1 MFLCYFCN
9 MNKYL
14 TIIMAIVTMLVCS
27 SCDKEKNE
35 PERKKQSR
43 TVLIYA
49 VASNN
54 LSSYLDKDKEEM
66 IVAAPSVAGLGDNV
80 RVLLYSVASK
90 NASEA
95 SIAELSVNHDGSY
108 DFKTLK
114 SYSRETFSTDPKRMS
129 EVFADL
135 RQIAP
140 ADKFGL
146 IFWSHGTGWLPD
158 FNTHELPGLQRSFG
172 WDTYRDTT
180 DKCDVIELADAI
192 PDRLFDYIW
201 FDACYM
207 MCVEN
212 VYQLRNKCEY
222 IGGYPT
228 EDWSPGMNYDT
239 TLPLLAAVEPDLQA
253 AGKVFFDYYNAS
265 NLAVT
270 VSVIATDGLEGLAAV
285 SSEIYSL
292 GTRPESAFGFQDY
305 GRSPYRGL
313 YDFGQFTRAYLSGN
327 DDSAKIQL
335 QAADSLNSAFTRAL
349 GEVLLYGGCT
359 SKDFYGN
366 SNAFDP
372 NIYSG
377 MSCHFPDTFSQ
388 AQEDYYRRLDWY
400 QATKP

>member
-14 TIIMAIVTMLVCS
+14 TIIMTIVTMLVCS
-27 SCDKEKNE
+27 SCDKEMNE
-35 PERKKQSR
+35 PKPKEQSR

-54 LSSYLDKDKEEM
+54 LSSYLDKDMEEM
-66 IVAAPSVAGLGDNV
+66 IVAAPSVKGLGDNV

-95 SIAELSVNHDGSY
+95 TIAELSKNYDGSY

-114 SYSRETFSTDPKRMS
+114 SYDRETFSTDPKRMS

-135 RQIAP
+135 RQMAP
-140 ADKFGL
+140 ANNYGL
-146 IFWSHGTGWLPD
+146 IFWSHATGWLPD
-158 FNTHELPGLQRSFG
+158 FSAHQLPGMQKSFG
-172 WDTYRDTT
+172 WDTYENTT
-180 DKCDVIELADAI
+180 DKCDIIELADAI
-192 PDRLFDYIW
+192 PDRMFDYIW

-207 MCVEN
+207 MSIETA
-212 VYQLRNKCEY
+212 YQLRDKCDY

-228 EDWSPGMNYDT
+228 EDWSPGMNYDS
-239 TLPLLAAVEPDLQA
+239 TLPLLTAVEPDLVG
-253 AGKVFFDYYNAS
+253 AGKSFFDYYNDS
-265 NLAVT
+265 NMAVT
-270 VSVIATDGLEGLAAV
+270 VSVIATKGLENLAAA
-285 SSEIYSL
+285 SSEIYSK

-313 YDFGQFTRAYLSGN
+313 YDFGQFTRAYLPSNSDN
-327 DDSAKIQL
+327 DDNDDNAEN
-335 QAADSLNSAFTRAL
+335 LNTAFSKAL
-349 GEVLLYGGCT
+349 EDVLLYGGCT

-366 SNAFDP
+366 INAFDP
-372 NIYSG
+372 DIYSG
-377 MSCHFPDTFSQ
+377 MSCHFPDTFSE
-388 AQEDYYRRLDWY
+388 AQEEYYRRLDWY